1 MCISAV
7 VDESAAASPPICFAQ
22 EFRSHFLGEALFKHK
37 LVGQLAEHQLDDLL
51 RKTPFQKGRVIMMPH
66 LVASLRLGRSA
77 ESKDREGRKAPGGG
91 PRKAAAAAEPR
102 RYFEPNKLGT

>member
-1 MCISAV
+1 MRSGGKLRHGAQL
-7 VDESAAASPPICFAQ
+7 ASKGTFNPTSSS
-22 EFRSHFLGEALFKHK
+22 SHFLGEALFKHK

-102 RYFEPNKLGT
+102 RRQI